1 MTLKKSDDAISPVIG
16 VMLMLAVT
24 AMIAV
29 AVVSLSTGMV
39 TDTSVAPSAVLEVK
53 IDRATIALIPED
65 GNYDGEDGDGILYI
79 HESTVYSPD
88 IMIRH
93 VSGDALPTKDLEL
106 HFTWTHDI
114 VNDEGETEKCSH
126 SSTYSAEKFAKEHPG
141 YKFGDTFSQ
150 PLTCELGLGNYAV
163 FGDDDFVLKRGV
175 TARTPIDYVS
185 HDAGDIYATIN
196 TGSVAMDAIL
206 NDSVIEAECEGDTDT
221 RRYIEVV
228 NGFYPNPE
236 LYFPEE
242 DERNRYLEYTNIGYT
257 GGIMDHLPAGTPVD
271 VTIVHIPSGKPVYD
285 KTIYV
290 TESFTFVDYDE
301 YIIQWYRRVY
311 PDMDL

>member
-53 IDRATIALIPED
+53 IDRATIALTPE
-65 GNYDGEDGDGILYI
+65 GPEVEEWQGDGDGVLSI
-79 HESTVYSPD
+79 HECTVYSPD

-141 YKFGDTFSQ
+141 YKFGGTFSQ
-150 PLTCELGLGNYAV
+150 PLTVELGYCNYAV

-185 HDAGDIYATIN
+185 YDARDTQATIN

-206 NDSVIEAECEGDTDT
+206 NDGMIEAECESGTGQ
-221 RRYIEVV
+221 YIEVV
-228 NGFYPNPE
+228 NGFYPNVDMYDP
-236 LYFPEE
+236 YD
-242 DERNRYLEYTNIGYT
+242 DERNWYLDSANIGYT

-290 TESFTFVDYDE
+290 TESFTFVDYEE
-301 YIIQWYRRVY
+301 YTNQWLSKHD
-311 PDMDL
+311 P